1 MSNSVTLGTRVRIE
15 ILKAMAKCLGSNSET
30 MYVSAFSSR
39 PLLHVRPK
47 ETGSRQLPFT
57 YADAITRYGKQI
69 RQSDLGE
76 AYRRAGNS
84 FKGQLQQNFVVLY
97 DSQPGGIPVEQRT
110 SGSSVW
116 VASGRPQAKRK
127 MPAEGEREGMA
138 NSGKRG
144 KMAKAKLN

>member
-47 ETGSRQLPFT
+47 ETGSRQLAFT
-57 YADAITRYGKQI
+57 FADAITRYGKQI

-76 AYRRAGNS
+76 AYRRLAILSGCNCNTILWS
-84 FKGQLQQNFVVLY
+84 YMTPNLEA
-97 DSQPGGIPVEQRT
+97 SQWNRERLDPVC
-110 SGSSVW
+110 G
-116 VASGRPQAKRK
+116 
-127 MPAEGEREGMA
+127 
-138 NSGKRG
+138 
-144 KMAKAKLN
+144 